1 MQKYL
6 FILLVAFLMSC
17 SSKEQDT
24 IILIDTEEIINN
36 CYIGNGA
43 QWDPYQLDY
52 GKGKLEISE
61 ADWKR
66 LYDRL
71 DFMRPQFIRIM
82 VNTSSFVD
90 KGNFIPGKNMDVLF
104 RMLDYCQSRNV
115 TVMLGDWGW
124 SVIDTREAKINDR
137 NLRYAAETVDY
148 LIRKKGY
155 SCIRYYNL
163 INEPNGYWAATNKSY
178 ALWASSI
185 RQFYQDMERLG
196 LSGEVGIVGP
206 DIAIWNQS
214 ETWWVDSCAVQ
225 LDKEIEL
232 YDIHTYPS
240 KITVNSGEFAEI
252 ISAYER
258 SVPKGKKIVM
268 GEIGFKF
275 VEDADSLY
283 LKENIRRAKAK
294 PHASTEDSQMFVYDY
309 MYGTDMADALI
320 QTMNAGFS
328 GSVAWMLDDAMH
340 SNEAPDKLKIWGFW
354 NIFGEE
360 YFGAEEENVRPW
372 YYAWSLLTRYMP
384 AGSRIYK
391 TEITGE
397 SAIKVAVAGKEDKYM
412 IALVNVSRSPQTV
425 KMKSNTL
432 SSLSDCKKFIYSDG
446 ALKTDGDHI
455 LLPNEENLII
465 NFGKGEAVVMPPE
478 SLIVYTNYDY

>member
-1 MQKYL
+1 
-6 FILLVAFLMSC
+6 MSC

-24 IILIDTEEIINN
+24 TILINTEEIINN

-52 GKGKLEISE
+52 GKGKLDISE
-61 ADWKR
+61 ADWKK

-71 DFMRPQFIRIM
+71 DFMRPQFIPIM

-90 KGNFIPGKNMDVLF
+90 KGNFIPERNMDVLF

-124 SVIDTREAKINDR
+124 SVIHTREAKINDR

-178 ALWASSI
+178 TLWASSV
-185 RQFYQDMERLG
+185 RQFYQDMEKLG

-252 ISAYER
+252 ISAYEK

-391 TEITGE
+391 TEMTGE
-397 SAIKVAVAGKEDKYM
+397 SAVKVAVAGKEDKYM

-432 SSLSDCKKFIYSDG
+432 SSLPDCKKFIYSDG

>member
-24 IILIDTEEIINN
+24 TILIDTEEIINN

-61 ADWKR
+61 EDWKK

-178 ALWASSI
+178 TLWASSV
-185 RQFYQDMERLG
+185 RQFYQDMEKLG

-232 YDIHTYPS
+232 YDIHIYPS
-240 KITVNSGEFAEI
+240 KITVNSGEFAKI
-252 ISAYER
+252 ISAYEK

-275 VEDADSLY
+275 VEDADSLF

-397 SAIKVAVAGKEDKYM
+397 SAVKVAVAGKEDKYM

-432 SSLSDCKKFIYSDG
+432 SSLPDCKKFIYSDG
-446 ALKTDGDHI
+446 ALKKDGDHI

-465 NFGKGEAVVMPPE
+465 NFGKGEAVVMPSE

>member
-1 MQKYL
+1 M
-6 FILLVAFLMSC
+6 VAFLMSC
-17 SSKEQDT
+17 SSIEQDAT
-24 IILIDTEEIINN
+24 ILIDTKEIINN

-61 ADWKR
+61 ADWKK

-178 ALWASSI
+178 TLWASSV
-185 RQFYQDMERLG
+185 RQFYQDMEKLG

-397 SAIKVAVAGKEDKYM
+397 SAVKVAVAGKEDKYM

-432 SSLSDCKKFIYSDG
+432 SSLPDCKKFIYSDG